1 MSNDRNFP
9 AMTRTGP
16 VGFLLLAAACG
27 GGEPGARPAGETPAS
42 EAGSQRGR
50 ELAYVTNEG
59 SGELTVIDVA
69 SDSVISSIPVG
80 TRPRGLR
87 VSEDGKTV
95 YVALSGSPRCPPT
108 MPDEECEKLEADK
121 SKDGIGVVDVATR
134 KVTRVLPGGS
144 DPETFDISRDGTRLF
159 VSNEDAHVATIV
171 DIQSGK
177 ILATVPV
184 GREPEGVELHPSGG
198 TVWVTGETD
207 HNVTVLDTDSG
218 RVISKIPVGKR
229 PRDLAFS
236 PDGARAYVTSEID
249 GTVAVVDAK
258 GYKVTNT
265 IKLPAGSKP
274 MGVEFSADGSRAYV
288 ANGRG
293 GTVSVIDTRSDS
305 VIATI
310 ADIGT
315 RPWGIALTSG
325 GKLYTANGPSGNVT
339 VVDTEKLVVLEKIP
353 TGELPWGVVVGQA
366 P

>member
-1 MSNDRNFP
+1 MCNDRNFP
-9 AMTRTGP
+9 ALTRMRAG
-16 VGFLLLAAACG
+16 VLLFLAAACG
-27 GGEPGARPAGETPAS
+27 GGEPRDRPAGETPAT
-42 EAGSQRGR
+42 EAGSPGR

-69 SDSVISSIPVG
+69 SDSVVSSIAVG

-108 MPDEECEKLEADK
+108 MPDEECEKLKADK
-121 SKDGIGVVDVATR
+121 SKDGIGVVDVASR

-198 TVWVTGETD
+198 TVWITGETD
-207 HNVTVLDTDSG
+207 HNVTVLHTDSG
-218 RVISKIPVGKR
+218 RVVSKIAVGKR

-236 PDGARAYVTSEID
+236 PDGSRAYVTSEID

-258 GYKVTNT
+258 SYKVTDT

-274 MGVEFSADGSRAYV
+274 MGVEFSTDGSRAYV

-305 VIATI
+305 VVATI
-310 ADIGT
+310 EDIGT
-315 RPWGIALTSG
+315 RPWGIALTDG

-339 VVDTEKLVVLEKIP
+339 VVDTEKLVVLKKIP
-353 TGELPWGVVVGQA
+353 TGELPWGVVVGRA

>member
-1 MSNDRNFP
+1 MCNDSNSPMVTRAGIP
-9 AMTRTGP
+9 A
-16 VGFLLLAAACG
+16 LLSILAAACG
-27 GGEPGARPAGETPAS
+27 GDAPQDRPSDET
-42 EAGSQRGR
+42 GSGR

-69 SDSVISSIPVG
+69 SDSVVSSIPVG
-80 TRPRGLR
+80 TRPRGVR

-95 YVALSGSPRCPPT
+95 YVALTGSPRCPPT

-218 RVISKIPVGKR
+218 GVVSKIPVGKR

-236 PDGARAYVTSEID
+236 PDGSRAYVTSEID

-258 GYKVTNT
+258 GYKVTDT
-265 IKLPAGSKP
+265 IKLPEGSKP
-274 MGVEFSADGSRAYV
+274 MGIEFSPDGSRAYV

-305 VIATI
+305 IIATI
-310 ADIGT
+310 KDIGT
-315 RPWGIALTSG
+315 RPWGIALADG
-325 GKLYTANGPSGNVT
+325 GDKLYTANGPSGNVT
-339 VVDTEKLVVLEKIP
+339 VVDTEKLVVLKKIP
-353 TGELPWGVVVGQA
+353 TGEMPWGVVVGQA